1 MNDNEFWFT
10 VILLIGIVVLI
21 KSIISGV
28 TVAIKAHQ
36 ENRLH
41 WGKTPDDVPPMFQKM
56 TDKAM
61 AERDEQIASLQERVQ
76 VLEQIVTDQHNQSK
90 ARTLA
95 DEIDKLNK

>member
-1 MNDNEFWFT
+1 
-10 VILLIGIVVLI
+10 
-21 KSIISGV
+21 
-28 TVAIKAHQ
+28 
-36 ENRLH
+36 
-41 WGKTPDDVPPMFQKM
+41 MFQKM

-76 VLEQIVTDQHNQSK
+76 VLEQIVTNQHNQSK

>member
-1 MNDNEFWFT
+1 VNDNEFWFS
-10 VILLIGIVVLI
+10 VILLVGVVFLI
-21 KSIISGV
+21 RSITSAVMAAVKSHHEG
-28 TVAIKAHQ
+28 
-36 ENRLH
+36 RLY
-41 WGKTPDDVPPMFQKM
+41 WGKTPDSVPPMFQKM